1 MMAPDS
7 PCAPASENSSVW
19 IGGFVMVRVVV
30 LVLLLM
36 YCAGSI
42 EAQQPPASSIA
53 ERTSGLQR
61 QDGFIP
67 FYWDA
72 ARGRVLMEIPV
83 FDEDVLYYISAASGA
98 GSVELSFDRG
108 ILNSS
113 VIHFHRS
120 GPRVLVIEQNLR
132 YRAVDGHDALVEN
145 VRDSF
150 PVSVLAA
157 LPVEAD
163 ENGRVLVDATP
174 LFIRDA
180 ADVVGDLRRANQG
193 TFRFDA
199 ARSGFY
205 PARMKAFPDNTEIE
219 TILTFAGEQT
229 GLLINNVTPNPQS
242 FTLRIHHSFLRAPT
256 GYTPR
261 RADPRIGVS
270 SIAFRDYARPFNEST
285 EVRWVTRWRLE
296 KQDPKAA
303 ISEPKKP
310 IVFYLDPAIP
320 EPIRSAMREG
330 ALWWNKPF
338 EAAGFR
344 NAVQVKDPTP
354 DMDPMDIRYAWILW
368 INRDERG
375 FSSGGTYRDPRTG
388 EILGSKTRMD
398 SHRVRTI
405 GNYFESYTPTT
416 GGGGDDDECG
426 MVLHV
431 PEEVL
436 ALAAQP
442 DSRMPAAQRDL
453 VLLRQSLL
461 TAHELGHVMGFG
473 HNWAS
478 SINDRASVM
487 EYPTPR
493 VKVTNGRLDLSDAFQ
508 RSTGLYDDFL
518 ARYAYT
524 EFPAGREQQGLEDI
538 IREMRAK
545 NILYVP
551 STDPRWVWYDD
562 RATPTEYLRETMAAR
577 KIMLEQY
584 GPGILQAGEPIGAL
598 RDMRLWM
605 TYLHHRWAIES
616 GIGYIGGMY
625 HNIVVKGET
634 LPPTEIV
641 PAALQREVLG
651 LLMEALQ
658 PANLA
663 IPETLLAQLT
673 PAPGA
678 NLEDMANDYA
688 FDHLRAAR
696 ILSAMILEPLFTPA
710 RAARLVAFA
719 DRQPDALSLP
729 QVVDAVLDATWRA
742 PADTN
747 ARDASLRR
755 VTQRVALDSLMML
768 GAHADTSPE
777 VRAYVL
783 DQIAALG
790 ESLRNRTDQN
800 PITNAHYRQAGRDIA
815 RYLENPAEN
824 APKSVLVWGSRP
836 RSRYPLP
843 PGPPLG

>member
-1 MMAPDS
+1 
-7 PCAPASENSSVW
+7 
-19 IGGFVMVRVVV
+19 
-30 LVLLLM
+30 
-36 YCAGSI
+36 
-42 EAQQPPASSIA
+42 
-53 ERTSGLQR
+53 
-61 QDGFIP
+61 
-67 FYWDA
+67 
-72 ARGRVLMEIPV
+72 MEVPV
-83 FDEDVLYYISAASGA
+83 FNADVLYYVSAASGG
-98 GSVELSFDRG
+98 GSVEMSFDRG
-108 ILNSS
+108 IMGSS
-113 VIHFHRS
+113 VVHFHRS
-120 GPRVLVIEQNLR
+120 GPRVLVVEQNLR
-132 YRAVDGHDALVEN
+132 YRAVGGDPAMVEN

-150 PVSVLAA
+150 PSSVIAA

-174 LFIRDA
+174 LFMRDA
-180 ADVVGDLRRANQG
+180 ANVVGGMRRANQG
-193 TFRFDA
+193 AFRLDL

-219 TILTFAGEQT
+219 TIMTFAADQPGQ
-229 GLLINNVTPNPQS
+229 LVANVAPDPQS
-242 FTLRIHHSFLRAPT
+242 FTMRIHHSFLRAPT

-261 RADPRIGVS
+261 LADPRIGVS
-270 SIAFRDYARPFNEST
+270 TVTFRDYTRPLNESP
-285 EVRWVTRWRLE
+285 EVDWVTRWRLE
-296 KQDPKAA
+296 KQNPGAA
-303 ISEPKKP
+303 LSEPKKP
-310 IVFYLDPAIP
+310 IVFYLDPGIP

-330 ALWWNKPF
+330 ALWWNKSF

-398 SHRVRTI
+398 SHRIRTI

-416 GGGGDDDECG
+416 GGGGGDDADYEDCG

-431 PEEVL
+431 PEEL
-436 ALAAQP
+436 LTSQP
-442 DSRMPAAQRDL
+442 GGTMPAGQREMA
-453 VLLRQSLL
+453 LLRQSLL

-493 VKVTNGRLDLSDAFQ
+493 VKVTGGRLDLSDAFQ
-508 RSTGLYDDFL
+508 RSTGAYDDL
-518 ARYAYT
+518 VTRYAYT
-524 EFPAGREQQGLEDI
+524 EFPAANERQGLEAI
-538 IREMRAK
+538 IAEMRTK
-545 NILYVP
+545 NILFVP

-562 RATPTEYLRETMAAR
+562 RATPTEYLRETAAAR
-577 KIMLEQY
+577 KIMLAQY
-584 GPGILQAGEPIGAL
+584 GPGILRDGEPIGAL

-605 TYLHHRWAIES
+605 TYLHHRWAIEA
-616 GIGYIGGMY
+616 GLGYVGGMY

-634 LPPTEIV
+634 LPATEIV

-651 LLMEALQ
+651 LLMETLD

-663 IPETLLAQLT
+663 IPESLLVHLT
-673 PAPGA
+673 PTPGN
-678 NLEDMANDYA
+678 NLEDMAEDYA

-696 ILSAMILEPLFTPA
+696 ILSAMVLEPLFTPA

-719 DRQPDALSLP
+719 DRQPGALSLP
-729 QVVDAVLDATWRA
+729 DVVDAVLARTWRA
-742 PADTN
+742 AADQDPRH
-747 ARDASLRR
+747 AALRR
-755 VTQRVALDSLMML
+755 VTERVALDSLMML

-783 DQIAALG
+783 DQIARLG
-790 ESLRNRTDQN
+790 ESLRSRRADN
-800 PITNAHYRQAGRDIA
+800 PITEAHYRQAERDVA

-824 APKSVLVWGSRP
+824 APKSVLNWGSRP

>member
-1 MMAPDS
+1 
-7 PCAPASENSSVW
+7 
-19 IGGFVMVRVVV
+19 MVR
-30 LVLLLM
+30 LAPVLLLLV
-36 YCAGSI
+36 YCTGSI
-42 EAQQPPASSIA
+42 QAQQPPAASIA

-61 QDGFIP
+61 SDGFVP

-72 ARGRVLMEIPV
+72 TRGRVLMEIPV
-83 FDEDVLYYISAASGA
+83 FDQDVLYYISAASGA
-98 GSVELSFDRG
+98 GSVEMSFDRG
-108 ILNSS
+108 ILDSS
-113 VIHFHRS
+113 VIHFQRS
-120 GPRVLVIEQNLR
+120 GPRVLVVQQNLG

-150 PVSVLAA
+150 AVSVLAA

-174 LFIRDA
+174 LFMRDA
-180 ADVVGDLRRANQG
+180 ADVVGGLREADQG
-193 TFRFDA
+193 AFRFDA
-199 ARSGFY
+199 AKSGFY

-219 TILTFAGEQT
+219 TIITFAADQPGA
-229 GLLINNVTPNPQS
+229 LVANVTPNPQA
-242 FTLRIHHSFLRAPT
+242 FTMRIHHSFLRAPV

-261 RADPRIGVS
+261 PADPRIGVS
-270 SIAFRDYARPFNEST
+270 SVNFRDYARTFNEST
-285 EVRWVTRWRLE
+285 EVGWVTRWRLE
-296 KQDPKAA
+296 KQNPGAA
-303 ISEPKKP
+303 MSEPKKP
-310 IVFYLDPAIP
+310 IVFYLDSAIP

-416 GGGGDDDECG
+416 GGGGGGADDECG

-436 ALAAQP
+436 TLASQAGA
-442 DSRMPAAQRDL
+442 SMPAAQRDL

-493 VKVTNGRLDLSDAFQ
+493 VKAAGERLDLSDAFQ
-508 RSTGLYDDFL
+508 RSTGLYDDFM

-524 EFPAGREQQGLEDI
+524 EFPAERERQGLEAI
-538 IREMRAK
+538 IGEMRAK

-562 RATPTEYLRETMAAR
+562 RATPTEYLRETAAAR
-577 KIMLEQY
+577 KIMLSQY
-584 GPGILQAGEPIGAL
+584 GPGILKAGEPLGGL
-598 RDMRLWM
+598 RDLRLWM
-605 TYLHHRWAIES
+605 TYLHHRWAIEG

-625 HNIVVKGET
+625 HNIVVKGEK

-651 LLMEALQ
+651 LLMETIQ

-663 IPETLLAQLT
+663 IPESLLTQLT
-673 PAPGA
+673 PSPGE
-678 NLEDMANDYA
+678 NLEDIAGDYA

-696 ILSAMILEPLFTPA
+696 ILSAMVLEPLFTPA

-719 DRQPDALSLP
+719 DRQPGALSLP
-729 QVVDAVLDATWRA
+729 DVVDAVLDATWQAA
-742 PADTN
+742 PDAD
-747 ARDASLRR
+747 ARTGSLRR

-768 GAHADTSPE
+768 GAHEDTSPE

-783 DQIAALG
+783 DQIAKLG
-790 ESLRNRTDQN
+790 DSLRARKDQN
-800 PITNAHYRQAGRDIA
+800 PLTEAHYRQAERDIA
-815 RYLENPAEN
+815 RYLENPAEH
-824 APKSVLVWGSRP
+824 APKSALVWGSRP

>member
-1 MMAPDS
+1 MIRLAVS
-7 PCAPASENSSVW
+7 
-19 IGGFVMVRVVV
+19 
-30 LVLLLM
+30 LLLIVSG
-36 YCAGSI
+36 AGSI
-42 EAQQPPASSIA
+42 QAQQSPGTNIA
-53 ERTSGLQR
+53 ERTTGLQR
-61 QDGFIP
+61 TNGFVP

-72 ARGRVLMEIPV
+72 VRGRVLIEIPA
-83 FDEDVLYYISAASGA
+83 FNEDVLYYVSAASGG
-98 GSVELSFDRG
+98 GSVEMSFDRG
-108 ILNSS
+108 IMGSS
-113 VIHFHRS
+113 VVHFLRS
-120 GPRVLVIEQNLR
+120 GPRVLVVEQNLA
-132 YRAVDGHDALVEN
+132 YRAPGGHAALVEN

-150 PVSVLAA
+150 PSSVIAA

-163 ENGRVLVDATP
+163 DAGRVLADATS
-174 LFIRDA
+174 LFMRDA
-180 ADVVGDLRRANQG
+180 ANVVGGLRRANQG
-193 TFRFDA
+193 AFRLDIG
-199 ARSGFY
+199 RSGFY

-219 TILTFAGEQT
+219 TIMTFAADQPGS
-229 GLLINNVTPNPQS
+229 LVSNVTPDPQS
-242 FTLRIHHSFLRAPT
+242 FTLRIHHSFLRAPV

-270 SIAFRDYARPFNEST
+270 SVNFRDYTKPFNENT
-285 EVRWVTRWRLE
+285 EVEWVTRWRLE
-296 KQDPKAA
+296 KQNPGAA
-303 ISEPKKP
+303 LSVPKKP

-320 EPIRSAMREG
+320 EPVRSAMRAG
-330 ALWWNKPF
+330 ALWWNKSY

-344 NAVQVKDPTP
+344 NAVQVLDPAP

-398 SHRVRTI
+398 SHRIRTI

-416 GGGGDDDECG
+416 GGGGDAGHDECG

-436 ALAAQP
+436 ALASQP
-442 DSRMPAAQRDL
+442 AANMPQAQRDM

-473 HNWAS
+473 HNFAS
-478 SINDRASVM
+478 SVNERASVM

-493 VKVTNGRLDLSDAFQ
+493 VKVVNGRLDLSDAFE
-508 RSTGLYDDFL
+508 RSTGLYDDFMT
-518 ARYAYT
+518 RYAYS
-524 EFPAGREQQGLEDI
+524 EFPADKERQGLEAI
-538 IREMRAK
+538 IGEMRAK

-577 KIMLEQY
+577 KIMLAQY

-605 TYLHHRWAIES
+605 TYLHHRWAIEA
-616 GIGYIGGMY
+616 GIGYVGGMY

-634 LPPTEIV
+634 VPPTEIV
-641 PAALQREVLG
+641 PVTLQREVLG
-651 LLMEALQ
+651 LLMESLE

-663 IPETLLAQLT
+663 IPETLLTQLT
-673 PAPGA
+673 PTPGA
-678 NLEDMANDYA
+678 NLEDLAEDYA

-696 ILSAMILEPLFTPA
+696 ILSAMVLEPLLTPE

-719 DRQPDALSLP
+719 DRQPNALSLP
-729 QVVDAVLDATWRA
+729 EVVDAVLARTWRA
-742 PADTN
+742 TADADT
-747 ARDASLRR
+747 RHKSLRR
-755 VTQRVALDSLMML
+755 VAQRTALDALMML

-777 VRAYVL
+777 VRGYVL
-783 DQIAALG
+783 DQIAKLAD
-790 ESLRNRTDQN
+790 SLKTRRDDN
-800 PITNAHYRQAGRDIA
+800 PITDAHYRQAERDIV
-815 RYLENPAEN
+815 RFLDNPTAN
-824 APKSVLVWGSRP
+824 APKSALSWGGRP